1 MLRSG
6 VVRQPIEACDGG
18 SFDVVRT
25 PDGPLGSGFR
35 ALFFGSLISNTGDG
49 IRLAALPLLAAELT
63 SSPVLVSAVAAA
75 QYLPWVSV
83 APLGG
88 ALVDRHDRRRM
99 ILVTQTWRGAVML
112 ALAWLVASDLVT
124 IWHLCVVAFV
134 ITAGEILVDPSVV
147 ALVPM
152 LVDDEQLDTAN
163 GRIASVEIV
172 TNDFAGGPAGATAFG
187 IAPWLPF
194 ALDAGSYLASL
205 VAFHRLPSD
214 APVPDDRP
222 HDEVRPVVR
231 TTLLSDAAEGIRFLR
246 RHPILGPVTAA
257 TMVFYLGAATGVSLL
272 VLLVLE
278 GAGGPAWSFGAVLAC
293 GAIGAFFG
301 TLVGGRLA
309 RRFGT
314 RATLVT
320 ATFLEGL
327 ALAAMALSTSVTVLA
342 VIWFLGGLPAGARI
356 PVARSLQQRLTPNR
370 LLGRVN
376 VSARMFTRGVIV
388 VGALA
393 SGALATSIGLR
404 WTFVVGGAIEIV
416 SAVLI
421 SRALRLGH
429 SGAAG
434 HAPL

>member
-1 MLRSG
+1 M
-6 VVRQPIEACDGG
+6 
-18 SFDVVRT
+18 VRT
-25 PDGPLGSGFR
+25 RGGPLGFGFR

-49 IRLAALPLLAAELT
+49 IRLAALPLLAAALT
-63 SSPVLVSAVAAA
+63 SSPVLVGAVTAA

-99 ILVTQTWRGAVML
+99 ILVTQALRGAVML
-112 ALAWLVASDLVT
+112 ALAWLVASDLVA

-194 ALDAGSYLASL
+194 VLDAGSYLASL
-205 VAFHRLPSD
+205 IPFRRLPK
-214 APVPDDRP
+214 DRP
-222 HDEVRPVVR
+222 VSDDLAHDEVRPVVR
-231 TTLLSDAAEGIRFLR
+231 PTLLSDAAEGIQFLR
-246 RHPILGPVTAA
+246 RHPVLGPVTAA
-257 TMVFYLGAATGVSLL
+257 TMVFYLGASTGVSLL
-272 VLLVLE
+272 VLLVLD

-293 GAIGAFFG
+293 GAFGAFFG
-301 TLVGGRLA
+301 TLLGGRLA
-309 RRFGT
+309 GRFGT
-314 RATLVT
+314 RATLAT

-327 ALAAMALSTSVTVLA
+327 ALAAMALSTSVSVLA

-356 PVARSLQQRLTPNR
+356 PMARSLQQRLTPNR

-376 VSARMFTRGVIV
+376 VSARMFTRGVII

-404 WTFVVGGAIEIV
+404 WTFVVGGAIEII
-416 SAVLI
+416 AAFLI
-421 SRALRLGH
+421 SRALRLGR
-429 SGAAG
+429 SGPVG
-434 HAPL
+434 PAPS